1 MEAKNLNLVNDRK
14 QVMTRMF
21 NFQGHEV
28 RAVMV
33 NGEQDALFS
42 LADVCDC
49 CELTNPAHVSK
60 LIRTRF
66 VKGGTYCVPPFEGE
80 TKGGMKYMTP
90 FNGGAQCASPLE
102 NMTTNYVGINSK
114 VTPNC
119 GDTLSSSDL
128 DHELAEIEAYS
139 EQLRVKENAAFP
151 AYENPEHKS
160 DDVISSYLVETAG
173 GLQPALF
180 ITEPQLYF
188 VMFRGRSEMAKAFSL
203 WVCSEVLPSIRTKG
217 YYTRPGIELVSLPPV
232 PQPDALGHYN
242 VTYPAVLKDVAAR
255 YHMSDNGLKLIQWA
269 VERAKAQGY
278 AQAKSKERELES
290 KVKKATADVAKLTK
304 ELKEMQR
311 NAQKI
316 QAVPD
321 ADFEEAWDE
330 AQEELARAKK
340 KLAWYEQATR
350 ILLAPNASAS
360 EKKLIRATIDCL
372 I

>member
-21 NFQGHEV
+21 NFQGREV

-33 NGEQDALFS
+33 NGEQAALFS
-42 LADVCDC
+42 LTDVCDC
-49 CELTNPAHVSK
+49 CGLNQPSHLATAIRSRFSEVSP
-60 LIRTRF
+60 
-66 VKGGTYCVPPFEGE
+66 YYGE
-80 TKGGMKYMTP
+80 TSTEMTML
-90 FNGGAQCASPLE
+90 NI
-102 NMTTNYVGINSK
+102 GINSK

-173 GLQPALF
+173 GTKPTLF

-188 VMFRGRSEMAKAFSL
+188 VMFRGRSELAKEFSL

-278 AQAKSKERELES
+278 AQAKSKERELEA

>member
-1 MEAKNLNLVNDRK
+1 MEAKNLNPVNDRK

-49 CELTNPAHVSK
+49 CGITVQSSLTKALRERFSK
-60 LIRTRF
+60 GVAYYAAPL
-66 VKGGTYCVPPFEGE
+66 EGE
-80 TKGGMKYMTP
+80 SKGVAYYGT
-90 FNGGAQCASPLE
+90 PLE
-102 NMTTNYVGINSK
+102 NMSMLNMDVISKSTT
-114 VTPNC
+114 NC
-119 GDTLSSSDL
+119 GDKGGAQFVSPLESSDL

-188 VMFRGRSEMAKAFSL
+188 VMFRGRSEMAKEFSL

-232 PQPDALGHYN
+232 PQPDALGHYS

-278 AQAKSKERELES
+278 AQAKSKERELEA

-330 AQEELARAKK
+330 VQEELAIAKK

-350 ILLAPNASAS
+350 ILLTPDASAS

>member
-1 MEAKNLNLVNDRK
+1 MEAKNLNPVNDRK

-49 CELTNPAHVSK
+49 CALTNPANMANS
-60 LIRTRF
+60 IRSR
-66 VKGGTYCVPPFEGE
+66 FEG
-80 TKGGMKYMTP
+80 MTMN
-90 FNGGAQCASPLE
+90 FIVIN
-102 NMTTNYVGINSK
+102 NMPMNY
-114 VTPNC
+114 

-139 EQLRVKENAAFP
+139 EQLRVKENAAFV
-151 AYENPEHKS
+151 AYEDPER
-160 DDVISSYLVETAG
+160 DINDVISSYLLETTTGAR
-173 GLQPALF
+173 PALF

-188 VMFRGRSEMAKAFSL
+188 VMFRGRSEMAKEFSL

-232 PQPDALGHYN
+232 PQPDALGHYS

-278 AQAKSKERELES
+278 AQAKSKERELEA

-330 AQEELARAKK
+330 VQEELAIAKK

-350 ILLAPNASAS
+350 ILLTPDASAS

>member
-42 LADVCDC
+42 LTDVCDC
-49 CELTNPAHVSK
+49 CGLNQPSHLATAIRSRFSEVSP
-60 LIRTRF
+60 
-66 VKGGTYCVPPFEGE
+66 YYGE
-80 TKGGMKYMTP
+80 TSTEMTML
-90 FNGGAQCASPLE
+90 NI
-102 NMTTNYVGINSK
+102 GINSK

-278 AQAKSKERELES
+278 AQAKSKERELEA